1 MLITHE
7 KKGDEIH
14 YSRHDAA
21 TGALQTL
28 AFVDQGKQ
36 LEVKDWKS
44 AETVLVALQVASNKW
59 ETNTV
64 NGNDAYKETAA
75 SLAAEHGFKITN
87 PEMQDRIQALRAV
100 ESLKIPSC
108 RGQAKAGQSRTPH
121 GGCSHYDAGRAE
133 RST

>member
-1 MLITHE
+1 MRSRRTFLPEGDEKQAFELQSRRLLDATNEAIAAQAKFEAQSVKLEGDRYVQPKPIETGNVLITHE

-44 AETVLVALQVASNKW
+44 AETVLAAL
-59 ETNTV
+59 
-64 NGNDAYKETAA
+64 
-75 SLAAEHGFKITN
+75 
-87 PEMQDRIQALRAV
+87 P
-100 ESLKIPSC
+100 
-108 RGQAKAGQSRTPH
+108 
-121 GGCSHYDAGRAE
+121 GRLDKMGDHHRQRE
-133 RST
+133 RRL